1 MTPDPYADPEH
12 KNYIFFGHGWSIPG
26 YIDLNVNNKI
36 TVISLRDETFLTE
49 TRGTNIMTSIRAVKS
64 VKDYYNFMLTYT
76 ENTGN
81 ELCVYSS
88 DSYRR
93 VPNMLLSTGKI
104 KKSNELTG
112 FFDITDS
119 ESGGSIAVQT
129 LQELLITLGNN
140 FTIIIFACRGPLKIE
155 DIRWMDDI
163 EGYFMN
169 DTDIV
174 NYINRKNIPI
184 GTKTKQTKSLCQS
197 FAKWLR
203 SDSITAKNKR
213 RNEYKKEQKKQKQLE
228 YRNKKLNNFVTVE
241 PLQSSSNAW
250 RPSRTYI
257 DEDMWQED
265 KYDLEYGEP
274 DFLAEWNEPDYFE
287 NELDYEIDRF

>member
-1 MTPDPYADPEH
+1 MTPDPDH

-26 YIDLNVNNKI
+26 YIKLIENDNVQ
-36 TVISLRDETFLTE
+36 VICLKDETFLTE
-49 TRGTNIMTSIRAVKS
+49 TRGNNIMLSIRDVKS
-64 VKDYYNFMLTYT
+64 VSDYYNSMLRYT

-88 DSYRR
+88 DSYRL

-112 FFDITDS
+112 FFDISDFD
-119 ESGGSIAVQT
+119 SGGDTIQVQT
-129 LQELLITLGNN
+129 LEELLIKLGKN
-140 FTIIIFACRGPLKIE
+140 FTIIIFACRGPLNTE
-155 DIRWMDDI
+155 DIRVMMN

-174 NYINRKNIPI
+174 KYITERNIPI
-184 GTKTKQTKSLCQS
+184 GTKTTQPKSLCQS
-197 FAKWLR
+197 FAKWLH

-213 RNEYKKEQKKQKQLE
+213 QNEYKKEQKKQKQIE

>member
-1 MTPDPYADPEH
+1 MTPDPDH

-26 YIDLNVNNKI
+26 HIKLIENDNVQ
-36 TVISLRDETFLTE
+36 VISLKDETFLTE
-49 TRGTNIMTSIRAVKS
+49 TRGNNIMLSIRDVKS
-64 VKDYYNFMLTYT
+64 VSDYYNSMLRYT

-88 DSYRR
+88 DSYRL

-112 FFDITDS
+112 FFDISDF
-119 ESGGSIAVQT
+119 ESGGDTIQVQT
-129 LQELLITLGNN
+129 LEELLIKLGKN
-140 FTIIIFACRGPLKIE
+140 FTIIIFACRGPLNTE
-155 DIRWMDDI
+155 DIRVMMN

-174 NYINRKNIPI
+174 KYITERNIPI
-184 GTKTKQTKSLCQS
+184 GTKTKQPKSLCQS
-197 FAKWLR
+197 FAKWLH

-213 RNEYKKEQKKQKQLE
+213 RNEYKKEQKKQKQIE